1 MTVKELIQNLQAADD
16 MEKEACV
23 DINGIRY
30 TLQNRLLGYDN
41 HVDII
46 ADERYKGND
55 FLTLIIRF
63 VKVRYSMK
71 EFIEKL
77 IGRLEVNSFPLTFNF
92 ETESYLK
99 YNKVKEIVVPSPS
112 SLLALMVPPWSS
124 TICLTIASPRPEP
137 PFPVFLEVSPL

>member
-1 MTVKELIQNLQAADD
+1 MTVKELIQNLQATDD

-71 EFIEKL
+71 EFIENL
-77 IGRLEVNSFPLTFNF
+77 IGGRTMSKDNYIRIRLTTEQKEQIKEAAKRNKTNMSDYVLTA
-92 ETESYLK
+92 TRTRI
-99 YNKVKEIVVPSPS
+99 VKEK
-112 SLLALMVPPWSS
+112 
-124 TICLTIASPRPEP
+124 
-137 PFPVFLEVSPL
+137 